1 MKATLIT
8 ETVTKNQ
15 NTMNTRSYLQ
25 TTMILAVL
33 FGSLLLQGC
42 SDVTNTAQEELSEEE
57 VLVLE
62 GVLGSALSEEDEG
75 LLSGM
80 KDMTGRFGANGLN
93 HRYRDTGGF
102 EGSPFGN
109 FTREYDPE
117 TGIHTITFIREA
129 DRPRGSVSFSA
140 LMEYQF
146 TDPDGA
152 YLEFPYADST
162 LIQTIQFNGTRA
174 GEMQRT
180 NRSSS
185 FERVANWTLSDI
197 QSADGVMTLEGS
209 QTGTGMMMI
218 SRPNGGEFSREYTTQ
233 LDLVDVTLQ
242 EATEDEDRLPYLV
255 SGVIEYQT
263 TVTKIIN
270 GEETVNEYSGTIELS
285 ENGEAL
291 VRFFG
296 LKRTLRLNLANGN
309 RVDSNS

>member
-1 MKATLIT
+1 MKSRSLIG
-8 ETVTKNQ
+8 NI
-15 NTMNTRSYLQ
+15 
-25 TTMILAVL
+25 ILLSV
-33 FGSLLLQGC
+33 FMGSLVFHGC
-42 SDVTNTAQEELSEEE
+42 SDVTNTTKEELTEEE

-62 GVLGSALSEEDEG
+62 GVLGNALSEEDEG

-80 KDMTGRFGANGLN
+80 MDMTGHFGTNGLN
-93 HRYRDTGGF
+93 HRYRRSGAF
-102 EGSPFGN
+102 EGSPFGD

-117 TGIHTITFIREA
+117 TGIHSISFTRDV
-129 DRPRGSVSFSA
+129 DRPQWSVSLSA

-152 YLEFPYADST
+152 FLEFPYADST
-162 LIQTIQFNGTRA
+162 FIQTIQFNGTRT
-174 GEMQRT
+174 GQTERP

-197 QSADGVMTLEGS
+197 QSVDGVMTLEGS
-209 QTGTGMMMI
+209 QTGTGSMMV
-218 SRPNGGEFSREYTTQ
+218 SRPAGGEFSREYTTQ

-263 TVTKIIN
+263 TITKTVN

-296 LKRTLRLNLANGN
+296 LKRTLRLNLANGS
-309 RVDSNS
+309 RVDSGS